1 MSTELHNVV
10 ADELARAGLVASPE
24 PLCAYLALLER
35 WGRRINLTGRPDA
48 VHIARRLLPDALM
61 LAANLAPEARTVVDV
76 GSGSGIVGLPLT
88 LVRRSLVTLL
98 VEPSGRRCSFLRTA
112 AHALDV
118 DQLTIAEAHL
128 EELELLPRDLAASRA
143 TWPPAQW
150 LERALP
156 LVRPG
161 GEALCFLGEQ
171 DAPAPPAGFLTPR
184 LVRYRLVDGTPRQLA
199 FYGRP

>member
-1 MSTELHNVV
+1 MSAELHDVV
-10 ADELARAGLVASPE
+10 ADELSRAGLVASPE

-35 WGRRINLTGRPDA
+35 WGRRVNLTGRPDA

-61 LAANLAPEARTVVDV
+61 LAGHLAPGTHTVVDV

-88 LVRRSLVTLL
+88 LVRPELVTLL

-112 AHALDV
+112 AHELGV
-118 DQLTIAEAHL
+118 DQLTIAEAPL
-128 EELELLPRDLAASRA
+128 EQLELLPRDLAASRA

-161 GEALCFLGEQ
+161 GEAVCFLGPQE
-171 DAPAPPAGFLTPR
+171 APGPPAGLLTPR
-184 LVRYRLVDGTPRQLA
+184 QVRYQLADGTPRQLA